1 VKCAFGVAPRLT
13 SLYYC
18 LLFEHL
24 FMDYLFTEY
33 PVLDVDLHMISS
45 GMKLTT
51 ITLQR
56 QNTPTRQQLEMLR
69 PISVEEI
76 EDTQN
81 KVNEHLLS
89 TSGMNKEEIENAS
102 HKNKS

>member
-1 VKCAFGVAPRLT
+1 
-13 SLYYC
+13 
-18 LLFEHL
+18 
-24 FMDYLFTEY
+24 
-33 PVLDVDLHMISS
+33 
-45 GMKLTT
+45 LTT

-102 HKNKS
+102 VENQHFIDEASYDGKEFSTLSAFRLIKEFNSM